1 MNSILRMN
9 WVIRAGA
16 PKVIAPLFDAA
27 FEASRSPGADVFC
40 MPHDQGMVFV
50 EQSDIRLQVRFEE
63 TSQLLV
69 AFVTGYQADT
79 GKQTP
84 RIGIDDK
91 DRPFKSIQHDV
102 IRSFRA
108 NTIYS
113 EQ

>member
-1 MNSILRMN
+1 
-9 WVIRAGA
+9 
-16 PKVIAPLFDAA
+16 
-27 FEASRSPGADVFC
+27 
-40 MPHDQGMVFV
+40 MPYGQGMVFV
-50 EQSDIRLQVRFEE
+50 EQIDVRFQIRFEE

-91 DRPFKSIQHDV
+91 DRPLKGIQHDV
-102 IRSFRA
+102 IRGLRT
-108 NTIYS
+108 NTVYA